1 MDAARRMIDLAKRL
15 EHALTLA
22 LIGML
27 AVVVLLA
34 TLELGVTIARDIATP
49 PILFPG
55 IDRLLDLF
63 GKFLLVLIGIELLET
78 IRAFADKGIV
88 RTEIVLTVALIALAR
103 KIIVLEPDHVSATA
117 MLGIAALIAAVSLA
131 YRVFVHS
138 RRGESGA

>member
-1 MDAARRMIDLAKRL
+1 MIDLAKRL

>member
-1 MDAARRMIDLAKRL
+1 MIHLAKRL